1 MRRKPQTAE
10 RHEACG
16 GFSYIDALAAASL
29 SCLFAILVQSTLA
42 PQLRLMKNDH
52 SIIRDNSD
60 AELKVV
66 AEKLRLDI
74 RAAQPPVSTSPQNES
89 AACELAGRRPVLHLV
104 DSLGR
109 PITYSVGDAP
119 APIWRSPVLMRCA
132 RPSTG
137 GAAINQVLIDGLAM
151 PQEAWSGCGAL
162 FNPGEGEPPTLNI
175 DLANSSQLGFS
186 ACRRTDR
193 NAVGVRV
200 ILTKVNPSTKTNY
213 QFEELMTSSS

>member
-1 MRRKPQTAE
+1 MHHHDRELIAEPSMRRKPQTAE

-60 AELKVV
+60 AELKMV

-132 RPSTG
+132 RPQHRWRRHQS
-137 GAAINQVLIDGLAM
+137 GADR
-151 PQEAWSGCGAL
+151 WSRHA
-162 FNPGEGEPPTLNI
+162 PGSLVRLRCPVQPW
-175 DLANSSQLGFS
+175 
-186 ACRRTDR
+186 RR
-193 NAVGVRV
+193 
-200 ILTKVNPSTKTNY
+200 
-213 QFEELMTSSS
+213 